1 MRDTRTKSK
10 IILFISL
17 IFVTINDSR
26 TIHPKLKANAFA
38 MEVYW
43 STISVTKSLL
53 HKRMKGNLHYYIK
66 MLWGSINFY
75 NASAHLNKENEKDL
89 LMFLDGLPRV
99 SFKSITIILKSDLD
113 FSFKYFIA
121 ITVTFVAK
129 HTFLFFLYT
138 FLSSFSNL
146 IHQDEKIWFTAAYKP
161 FAYNLVLPFGLTS
174 KNNNLF
180 ISEDIMI
187 CFSS

>member
-1 MRDTRTKSK
+1 MQWKFTEVPFLLPKVYCIK
-10 IILFISL
+10 GWKGIYII
-17 IFVTINDSR
+17 T
-26 TIHPKLKANAFA
+26 
-38 MEVYW
+38 
-43 STISVTKSLL
+43 
-53 HKRMKGNLHYYIK
+53 
-66 MLWGSINFY
+66 WGSINFY
-75 NASAHLNKENEKDL
+75 NASSQLNKENEKDL

-138 FLSSFSNL
+138 FLSSSSNL